1 MKIDRTKL
9 KKSSSEV
16 PPDCKALIEKLKS
29 CNHNELLE
37 ELSKIKTWNCGKCEL
52 YHWIDALDAFDH
64 ILEMACNKEKE
75 NQWCLPCDDPLNE
88 KQKQLL
94 LCVLQ
99 FTALLIEHSFSR
111 HFYNSMEHL
120 TTLLSSSDMNV
131 VLAVLNLLYVF
142 SKRSNFITRL
152 NPDKRQTLLLRL
164 LYLAES
170 WGGKENGF
178 GLAECCQNL
187 PVTAYPSSASTLHFE
202 YYAESSDEKPV
213 KKTTNTI
220 IAIHIDNV
228 DRIPNKNPSQIMEDL
243 IEKYTVPDDKQMQL
257 FTHIRLAHSFSDYPK
272 RMLCVQARLQALS
285 VLVYCNAVPDNVNS
299 LLYNGLIEELVDVLE
314 IQDQNLIEIK
324 AAALRTLTSIIHLD
338 RNPKKEDNTVR
349 HRNNRLNA
357 IIDTTGA
364 SSYHGFLPVLVR
376 NCIQSLTDPE
386 SEAFPLP
393 FATAL
398 FSFLYHLASYESGG
412 DALVSCGMMEA
423 LLKVINWQ
431 STETE
436 HITFVTR
443 AVRVIDLITNL
454 DMLAFQAHGG
464 LASFIQRLE
473 VEVNV
478 CRKDQ
483 PFVIDPKL
491 TDPSMD
497 FFSTLLMRAQYNS
510 AQLALELEEKIS
522 GGKKDT
528 NTNEEG
534 ILDRLPK
541 RFPIRKGVQ
550 CFPQRAALLKSM
562 LNFLKKSIQD
572 PALTDS
578 IRHLMDGSL
587 PNSLKHIISNAE
599 YYGPSLF
606 LLATDVVTVF
616 IFQEPSLLHSL
627 QNKGLTDV
635 ILHAL
640 LVKEVPATREVLAS
654 LPNVFGAL
662 CLNKRGLQSF
672 VAYKPFEKLFRV
684 LVSPEYLPAM
694 RRRRS
699 SDPIGDA
706 ASNLGNAVDELMRHQ
721 PSLRTDA
728 TAAIITL
735 LEELCLMGR
744 DPRFICTR
752 PAAKPEYG
760 ISALTRVLKD
770 AGSSDD
776 EEEDEE
782 DTGASPVQG
791 PLPKSQTER
800 GAGDSIFN
808 SGAKTAVP
816 LVDYILNVM
825 RFVDAVLSN
834 NSTDDHCRE
843 FVRQKGLVPLMAIL
857 GLPNLPID
865 FPITPTCQAVSSV
878 CKSILNLAHEPQ
890 VLKQGLLHLNEVLQ
904 SLEHLH
910 RPLEPPGGS
919 VLLQELINAPN
930 VNDATLSA
938 QSTPL
943 LHYMAAA
950 HAYIIMFIHVCR
962 TGQSDIR
969 TISISHWGSELGL
982 SVLKGLSS
990 LYTSLVWESTVL
1002 LALCSNDTALAED
1015 CQFGRQQLEKLV
1027 PKDSKSDK
1035 EDSPSSSE
1043 IIPSA
1048 VAETLNDS
1056 PEIPITMDLED
1067 ICFCEETGN
1076 ETTSSDKMKTKPYA
1090 SQIKQI
1096 KPLLSG
1102 ASRLGRA
1109 LAELFGLLVKLCVGS
1124 PMRQRRGQQI
1134 PPSPSVPSPA
1144 ARAVATAL
1152 TRLLAMG
1159 LSWEP
1164 PPASPVPKF
1173 RLTFYICSVG
1183 FTSPMLFDERKY
1195 PYHLMLQ
1202 KFLSCGGLDA
1212 FFATFRWALTC
1223 GNRVPIEEGL
1233 EHPELPDG
1241 TGEFLDAWLLL
1252 LEKMVNPKNVLE
1264 SPHTLPSKPNQQGNT
1279 VFNPLLYLI
1288 HVHKRAFESI
1298 MHLWDKKPL
1307 LVFGERIAESILTII
1322 CHILKGETI
1331 IKEKLAKG
1339 EDVKVPATPAATTTN
1354 PAPNGS
1360 ATRVITRSR
1369 HLLDSD
1375 ESTVNQDHLTQLVD
1389 MGFSRGLASEALM
1402 NTNSLEQATDYLL
1415 TYPAAMGRNT
1425 TSSNPSG
1432 LGMDW
1437 EMSEEDQM
1445 LRAIAMSLG
1454 ENVLVST
1461 NQVEG
1466 EQSKSDTQKEPDF
1479 VQQKEEPL
1487 SSQVIDT
1494 FAEKVV
1500 EGCLKLA
1507 DALPETVYRCCDLLI
1522 AVAQRNGEAWRNR
1535 VLIDRLINEIHIKV
1549 YYLTKRL
1556 NTEQIPTE
1564 RKGWGIGSKLPWI
1577 PLESKLAVRLH
1588 LLTLIFEESKL
1599 PVAAAIES
1607 KEVMGIFI
1615 QALELTASC
1624 MNSLQDE
1631 GTPKWLPFLVLL
1643 IDQYEK
1649 AAIMSK
1655 RKAPLLLAGKRQW
1668 KWFDERSG
1676 RWNIYTLSNNKL
1688 IDDAYR
1694 NGETHLRFTAGR
1706 RNYTVQLT
1714 TMVQINEETG
1724 NWRPIMLTTD
1734 FKEEQLKTDK
1744 PKADA
1749 KDKKD
1754 EAEEDSDLV
1763 SDSGSVQSLDMSYLH
1778 PVPVHMKVIKR
1789 LKSNQ
1794 CRNLV
1799 RFCVMLMK
1807 VPLEPD
1813 TLHAIMRLCLR
1824 LTRKHCNAIMFAT
1837 MDGPKT
1843 LLSLTQPY
1851 AFVGFTSITA
1861 LLFRHILED
1870 SHTLTYTM
1878 EKVIRSA
1885 TVSGPSSLL
1894 VSKEMHYVFRVL
1906 GPAACRDP
1914 DIFTSVA
1921 SSTLRLAT
1929 LPLSKRDDDDSRFG
1943 NSSVQMLKSCPAKS
1957 PSSQT
1962 EYMYDAEVANNLIY
1976 DLLNALIAKPVEVP
1990 EDDTSSSESAAETL
2004 TASTEQQSP
2013 ARENAANDL
2022 LPNDE
2027 DDGLVIPLTIPN
2039 VDGFSDSTDSLT
2051 TPRDNKSTKENSKD
2065 NKNES
2070 SSMKNVPIIRKS
2082 GICRLLAELVRSYVQ
2097 CARLITDYS
2106 FHANDSELITEDCS
2120 ALAFIL
2126 DNLLH
2131 SNQTA
2136 GDKETPALAR
2146 VLIAAIASCNHSVEA
2161 QTTLVNEVRL
2171 ALLRA
2176 LSLPESPE
2184 KHARV
2189 QALTAL
2195 ISTMIESCP
2204 AASSQSQLSGCAL
2217 RSQTPAMNNIVRILL
2232 RKGIVV
2238 DLARIPHYLDL
2249 SSPHMAATVNGA
2261 LKPLE
2266 TLSRIVNLPSSHST
2280 NKAKEKN
2287 LTSVV
2292 HVRGSVPETLEESAS
2307 ARCNAD
2313 VTLPYRRNEVPSQD
2327 LSIDPTLE
2335 GFMNEILERREHS
2348 TPSEQGP
2355 SSTEQDLNVTV
2366 EVDDHTRPSIGGRR
2380 SSSFGDQAQDDQQ
2393 ESSDSESNSESGHS
2407 HSEDEA
2413 ERDERVEDDE
2423 EEEEDV
2429 SRFEVGDDFAALD
2442 FFRVQDRDDSLFFQ
2456 LEEVFPSS
2464 GGSSVIFGGS
2474 DAVRTFQIPVVTDE
2488 STSGNETPAPAV
2500 PPAPRSVTTVHPL
2513 LVRHGDSQCSLQP
2526 RVHRRQRGY
2535 RTNIGGHTWH
2545 MYATPNGNTSR
2556 RHPNPPVIL
2565 QRHGQ
2570 VHRDTETQLGVPS
2583 LLLGPNTAQDLLQLT
2598 SNFNSQPSSNTQ
2610 SRVVFANSDFRIL
2623 ATEDEVFEIQDQ
2635 SSTVSGDHSGTL
2647 SAIPSTLNRWAEE
2660 SRVLDGDSIHDCI
2673 AGLKPTII
2681 KCLETYRD
2689 DEMVERKEKRRKL
2702 HNKNS
2707 DKSSDVIVLS
2717 DTETLDGMGSTD
2729 GRTSSMEVAEPA
2741 SQFESNISAARNIP
2755 PVNLSQDMPAQD
2767 LNSLSTERLAASIV
2781 EQVLGPA
2788 LAITSNAGSLLPSR
2802 RATTPSDTRPSSILN
2817 NFMSSHIPEGPP
2829 RLHHFDFESTSNDVP
2844 IPSEGWISS
2853 PSNAVDRTFGS
2864 ITTMAGSVNDGAT
2877 DVNSSVFGLRRSTF
2891 TVETN
2896 MFGESERSFSSSG
2909 VEDCDLINLEPNL
2922 EQTGADFRQTY
2933 PDTHRRQSIETID
2946 LVSSDQEPSF
2956 NASSNEGRPSLHAS
2970 SAEEPGIPLINLSD
2984 SSNPSSPLMNSSQD
2998 NSLNV
3003 QDFSTPSGINTDHY
3017 SNDIDSVAKSP
3028 EVLDSAEA
3036 ENLSISELDESN
3048 RSDTTAMPPTASELN
3063 AASTSGV
3070 EDCDLI
3076 NLEPNLG
3083 NLEQAR
3089 SNFRQTYPDAAR
3101 QLSRETRQPLSS
3113 DYHAETLRR
3122 ILNFMN
3128 SSDQEPNLNVSSN
3141 EDRSSLHT
3149 SSVEEPHIPLIN
3161 LADSSNPSSPLI
3173 NSTQDDPLNVQDFS
3187 SPSDIN
3193 TEHYSNDIHSVAKSP
3208 EVLDSA
3214 EAENLS
3220 ISELDDSNRSD
3231 TSAMPSTTSE
3241 SNAASSRSS
3250 LLESSTEES
3259 DIPFIDLGDSS
3270 EPSSPV
3276 MNSAQENSINEEAF
3290 SRPGM
3295 IEIHSNELDS
3305 DGLSYDVDSPTSERE
3320 GALSTDT
3327 PEASCLLGAGI
3338 EIPEGVDPSF
3348 LAALPDN
3355 IRQEVIAE
3363 QLRLQRLRQRSQ
3375 TVTNESNSDGSSFT
3389 EVNPEFLAALPPNI
3403 QEEVLAQQRAEQQRL
3418 AAQNSNPDAPVDP
3431 TSFIQTLPQ
3440 GLRQQVLA
3448 DMDDSLLAV
3457 LPPEL
3462 ASEAHALRRE
3472 LEARHRQIQE
3482 RFFSSH
3488 AGTALSRILRS
3499 AGRVGA
3505 RYTIHSL
3512 PQRGQWTWNAL
3523 SPRGT
3528 SSPSRNTAG
3537 LSGTSLTNSMR
3548 LRGRYLLDHE
3558 ALACL
3563 LVLLFV
3569 DEPQLNTGRLHRV
3582 FRNLC
3587 HHGPTRIWVVK
3598 SLLSILERTNDYQI
3612 TESPPDTH
3620 RHKKSKQNALESHLT
3635 KNKDSSNRNLQPSW
3649 LSISLDAALGCRTN
3663 VFQIR
3668 RFTTAHRRTS
3678 ERHKDTTQK
3687 ALPPNIP
3694 LVAIHPLASPVICRH
3709 VLDTLISLAK
3719 SFPIHFLP
3727 ETPKDIKTTTSS
3739 NPKADEKSSKTSL
3752 EKSDKASSAKSD
3764 SSNSR
3769 TECDFWD
3776 VLVKLDSVNT
3786 TCSRKGKTALRTQ
3799 SVISALSSSS
3809 TPSED
3814 NSKTGGFKSS
3824 PLAQLIGLLAHPVV
3838 KRSSI
3843 LTDRLLRLLALI
3855 SLALPEPKSSLK
3867 EKTSS
3872 EIRQQISE
3880 SQNDSSEPNSNVTTL
3895 GAENSQKKM
3904 KTGNKQD
3911 TTTNLEDNA
3920 EEANVMKHYLKLA
3933 VEVLT
3938 SKTCS
3943 EEGLED
3949 ATALL
3954 LRLSRGC
3961 MKTRHT
3967 VLYLLLDGAR
3977 ELGQSVC
3984 QNIRSLMYELKS
3996 LNAHLAAEKNSE
4008 NEEKDPEYDGKFQLK
4023 GTIQDRFTCRPV
4035 VVTAPGKIKG
4045 RSGRELQLPSM
4056 SSFTSKA
4063 SSQAFFLRIL
4073 KVIIQLTESTQ
4084 LLSKNKPLSDPD
4096 VSERREEGIT
4106 IHSSSSDLPS
4116 CLNPNLPIEIVH
4128 ESQDLNTS
4136 WDLNTKSDLA
4146 SSKSSSEKDLK
4157 CLHLSS
4163 ELLLDDLWVAL
4174 SDCLKELAETPDH
4187 HAVLVLQPAVEAFFL
4202 VHASSEK
4209 DNKKKDNKRDTQES
4223 EISHLQDIPPISPL
4237 SSMNFQGENNS
4248 ITSNV
4253 SDSASTANM
4262 SMDTV
4267 KFLKFAETHRTVL
4280 NQILRQSTTPL
4291 VDGPFSVL
4299 VDHTRVLDFDVKRRY
4314 FRQELERMDEGS
4326 RREDLAV
4333 HVRRE
4338 HVFEDSFRELH
4349 RRTPEEWKNRFY
4361 IVFEGEEGQDAGGL
4375 LREWYTIISR
4385 EIFNPMYALFTT
4397 SPGDRVTYMIN
4408 SSSHCNSNHLSY
4420 FKFVGRVIAKA
4431 VYDNK
4436 LLESYFTRSFYKHIL
4451 GKNVKYT
4458 DMESEDY
4465 SFYQGLV
4472 FLLEHGVNELGYELT
4487 FSVEVQEFG
4496 VTEIRD
4502 LKPNGRNLPVTEES
4516 KNEYVKLVCQE
4527 KMTGAIRKQL
4537 KAFLEGFYE
4546 IIPKRLISIFNE
4558 QELELLISGLPN
4570 IDIDDLKANSEYH
4583 KYQTTSLQIQWFWRA
4598 LRSFDQADRA
4608 NFLQFVT
4615 GTSKVPLQ
4623 GFAALEGMNGTQK
4636 FQIHRDDRSTDRLP
4650 SAHTCF
4656 NQLDLPAYETY
4667 DKLRS
4672 MLLKAI
4678 HECSEG
4684 FGFA

>member
-29 CNHNELLE
+29 CNHDELLE

-52 YHWIDALDAFDH
+52 YHWIDALDAFDY
-64 ILEMACNKEKE
+64 ILEISCEKTRE
-75 NQWCLPCDDPLNE
+75 NQWRLPCDEPRRE

-120 TTLLSSSDMNV
+120 TILLSSSDMNV

-152 NPDKRQTLLLRL
+152 NADKRQTLLMRL

-187 PVTAYPSSASTLHFE
+187 PINLYPASASTLHFE
-202 YYAESSDEKPV
+202 YYAENGDEKTF
-213 KKTTNTI
+213 KKSSNAI

-228 DRIPNKNPSQIMEDL
+228 DKIPGKTPSQIMEEL
-243 IEKYTVPDDKQMQL
+243 VEKFTVPEDKQMQL
-257 FTHIRLAHSFSDYPK
+257 FTHIRLAHSFSCYSK
-272 RMLCVQARLQALS
+272 RILCVQARLQALS

-314 IQDQNLIEIK
+314 LQDPNLIEIK

-338 RNPKKEDNTVR
+338 RNPK
-349 HRNNRLNA
+349 LNA
-357 IIDTTGA
+357 IIDATGA
-364 SSYHGFLPVLVR
+364 ASYHGFLPVLVR

-423 LLKVINWQ
+423 LLKVINWH

-454 DMLAFQAHGG
+454 DMQAFQTHGG

-478 CRKDQ
+478 CREDQ
-483 PFVIDPKL
+483 PFVINPKL
-491 TDPSMD
+491 NEGVAIDTKSLISVSDSQADMEVDSHSPRNRTIDNENVPIGMCEVSVVE
-497 FFSTLLMRAQYNS
+497 TIEPVKPP
-510 AQLALELEEKIS
+510 EL
-522 GGKKDT
+522 KK
-528 NTNEEG
+528 G
-534 ILDRLPK
+534 A
-541 RFPIRKGVQ
+541 Q

-572 PALTDS
+572 PAFSDN

-606 LLATDVVTVF
+606 LLGTDVVTVYV
-616 IFQEPSLLHSL
+616 FQEPTLLPPL
-627 QNKGLTDV
+627 QDNGLTDV
-635 ILHAL
+635 VLHAL
-640 LVKEVPATREVLAS
+640 LIKEVPATREVLAS
-654 LPNVFGAL
+654 LPNVFSAL
-662 CLNKRGLQSF
+662 CLNVRGLQSF
-672 VAYKPFEKLFRV
+672 VACKPFEKLFRV

-706 ASNLGNAVDELMRHQ
+706 ASNLGNAMDELMRHQ

-728 TAAIITL
+728 TAAIIKL
-735 LEELCLMGR
+735 LEELCAMGR
-744 DPRFICTR
+744 DPKFVCSR
-752 PAAKPEYG
+752 PATKPD
-760 ISALTRVLKD
+760 IVTAAVTRIANVSND
-770 AGSSDD
+770 AGSSDEEE
-776 EEEDEE
+776 EEED
-782 DTGASPVQG
+782 DTGSTAVQG
-791 PLPKSQTER
+791 PLSKSQNDR
-800 GAGDSIFN
+800 GGGLESNGLN
-808 SGAKTAVP
+808 SSKTAVP

-825 RFVDAVLSN
+825 RFVDAILSN

-865 FPITPTCQAVSSV
+865 FPVTPTCQAISSV

-904 SLEHLH
+904 SLEYLH
-910 RPLEPPGGS
+910 RPVDPPGGS
-919 VLLQELINAPN
+919 VLLEELISAPN
-930 VNDATLSA
+930 VSDATLSA

-943 LHYMAAA
+943 LHYMSAA

-1002 LALCSNDTALAED
+1002 LALCSSDSALAED
-1015 CQFGRQQLEKLV
+1015 IQFGRQQLEKLL
-1027 PKDSKSDK
+1027 PKESKVEK
-1035 EDSPSSSE
+1035 EEGGVGSSAELGSSNVTSAMEALSTNSSSAMDIDDGCHCISTDE
-1043 IIPSA
+1043 SA
-1048 VAETLNDS
+1048 N
-1056 PEIPITMDLED
+1056 
-1067 ICFCEETGN
+1067 GN
-1076 ETTSSDKMKTKPYA
+1076 SGEKFKPKSF

-1134 PPSPSVPSPA
+1134 PPSPSMPSPA

-1183 FTSPMLFDERKY
+1183 FTSPMLFDERKF

-1202 KFLSCGGLDA
+1202 RFVCCGGLDA
-1212 FFATFRWALTC
+1212 FFSTFRWALTC
-1223 GNRVPIEEGL
+1223 GKKVPIEEGL

-1241 TGEFLDAWLLL
+1241 TGEFLDAWLML
-1252 LEKMVNPKNVLE
+1252 LEKMVNPKTVLE
-1264 SPHTLPSKPNQQGNT
+1264 SPHTLPFKPNQPGNAG
-1279 VFNPLLYLI
+1279 FNPLLFLI
-1288 HVHKRAFESI
+1288 HIHKRAFECI
-1298 MHLWDKKPL
+1298 MYLWDRRPL
-1307 LVFGERIAESILTII
+1307 LVYGERIAESMLTII

-1331 IKEKLAKG
+1331 IKEKLTKG
-1339 EDVKVPATPAATTTN
+1339 DDIKTPTVPVSGSTTVTAAPASSSSRIVN
-1354 PAPNGS
+1354 
-1360 ATRVITRSR
+1360 RSR
-1369 HLLDSD
+1369 HLLDGDDS
-1375 ESTVNQDHLTQLVD
+1375 SVNQDHLTQLVD
-1389 MGFSRGLASEALM
+1389 MGFSRSLATEALL
-1402 NTNSLEQATDYLL
+1402 NTLSLEQATDYLL
-1415 TYPAAMGRNT
+1415 SYPSSLGRNASTPDT
-1425 TSSNPSG
+1425 TPA

-1461 NQVEG
+1461 NQVET
-1466 EQSKSDTQKEPDF
+1466 EPNKTDEQKEQEF

-1487 SSQVIDT
+1487 SSQVLDRFT
-1494 FAEKVV
+1494 EKIV

-1522 AVAQRNGEAWRNR
+1522 AVSARNGEGWR
-1535 VLIDRLINEIHIKV
+1535 DRFLINRLLNEIYVKLHF
-1549 YYLTKRL
+1549 LSRRL
-1556 NTEQIPTE
+1556 KPENIPVE

-1577 PLESKLAVRLH
+1577 PVESILAVRLH
-1588 LLTLIFEESKL
+1588 LITLIFEEMKL
-1599 PVAAAIES
+1599 PVATAVEGQEIIGS
-1607 KEVMGIFI
+1607 FI
-1615 QALELTASC
+1615 NVLELTASC
-1624 MNSLQDE
+1624 LNLLQDE
-1631 GTPKWLPFLVLL
+1631 GTPKWLPFLVLI

-1655 RKAPLLLAGKRQW
+1655 RKAPLLMAPKRQW
-1668 KWFDERSG
+1668 KWFDDRSG
-1676 RWNIYTLSNNKL
+1676 KWNNYTLTNNKL
-1688 IDDAYR
+1688 IDDAYKA
-1694 NGETHLRFTAGR
+1694 GETSLRFSAGR

-1724 NWRPIMLTTD
+1724 NWRPIMLTT
-1734 FKEEQLKTDK
+1734 EN
-1744 PKADA
+1744 
-1749 KDKKD
+1749 KD
-1754 EAEEDSDLV
+1754 EKEKAKPEFKTKEDVVNLDES
-1763 SDSGSVQSLDMSYLH
+1763 SDSVSSSDSTAQSIDMTYLCTQPVQ
-1778 PVPVHMKVIKR
+1778 MKVIKR
-1789 LKSNQ
+1789 LKANQ
-1794 CRNLV
+1794 CRSLV

-1807 VPLEPD
+1807 VPLDPD
-1813 TLHAIMRLCLR
+1813 TLHAVMRLCLR
-1824 LTRKHCNAIMFAT
+1824 LTRKHCNAVMFAI
-1837 MDGPKT
+1837 MEGPKT

-1851 AFVGFTSITA
+1851 AFIGFTSLTA

-1870 SHTLTYTM
+1870 PNTLAHTM

-1885 TVSGPSSLL
+1885 TAGGSSSLM
-1894 VSKEMHYVFRVL
+1894 VSKEMHYIFRVL

-1914 DIFTSVA
+1914 DIFSTVA
-1921 SSTLRLAT
+1921 SNTLRLT
-1929 LPLSKRDDDDSRFG
+1929 ILPITKRDEEDGRYNS
-1943 NSSVQMLKSCPAKS
+1943 NSSVQMLKSVPNKC
-1957 PSSQT
+1957 SSSHSD
-1962 EYMYDAEVANNLIY
+1962 YAYDVEVASNLIY
-1976 DLLNALIAKPVEVP
+1976 DLLNALIVKPVELP
-1990 EDDTSSSESAAETL
+1990 EEATSSPESNPDTLISTTDQTSPLRETS
-2004 TASTEQQSP
+2004 AS
-2013 ARENAANDL
+2013 DL
-2022 LPNDE
+2022 LPNDD
-2027 DDGLVIPLTIPN
+2027 DDGLIIPLTIPN
-2039 VDGFSDSTDSLT
+2039 VDGFSDSNESITS
-2051 TPRDNKSTKENSKD
+2051 PRESRLNKDTSKD
-2065 NKNES
+2065 GKS
-2070 SSMKNVPIIRKS
+2070 DTSSMKNVPIIRKS
-2082 GICRLLAELVRSYVQ
+2082 GICRLLAELVRSYAQ
-2097 CARLITDYS
+2097 CARLIADYS
-2106 FHANDSELITEDCS
+2106 FYADESELLTEDCT

-2131 SNQTA
+2131 NNQTA

-2161 QTTLVNEVRL
+2161 QTALVNEVRL

-2176 LSLPESPE
+2176 LSLPESSE
-2184 KHARV
+2184 KHARI
-2189 QALTAL
+2189 QALTGL

-2204 AASSQSQLSGCAL
+2204 TTSSQNQLGGCAL
-2217 RSQTPAMNNIVRILL
+2217 RSQASMNNIVRILL

-2249 SSPHMAATVNGA
+2249 SSPHMAATVNSA

-2266 TLSRIVNLPSSHST
+2266 TLSRIVNLPSGHVT
-2280 NKAKEKN
+2280 GKAKGK
-2287 LTSVV
+2287 
-2292 HVRGSVPETLEESAS
+2292 GSGATVEIRDAVPEAMEEDAS
-2307 ARCNAD
+2307 ARCSAD
-2313 VTLPYRRNEVPSQD
+2313 VSMPFRGNETQAQD
-2327 LSIDPTLE
+2327 MTMDSTLE
-2335 GFMNEILERREHS
+2335 GLMNEILDRHER
-2348 TPSEQGP
+2348 
-2355 SSTEQDLNVTV
+2355 SSNSDHQASHDAGNNEQDINIS
-2366 EVDDHTRPSIGGRR
+2366 VDMDAHSNTQIGTRR
-2380 SSSFGDQAQDDQQ
+2380 SASFGEHGQDDQQ
-2393 ESSDSESNSESGHS
+2393 DSSDSESNSESGHS
-2407 HSEDEA
+2407 HSEDDA
-2413 ERDERVEDDE
+2413 ERDERADDAEDEEDD
-2423 EEEEDV
+2423 DDDS
-2429 SRFEVGDDFAALD
+2429 SRFDVGDDYPGLD

-2456 LEEVFPSS
+2456 LEEVFPASS
-2464 GGSSVIFGGS
+2464 GSSVIFGGT
-2474 DAVRTFQIPVVTDE
+2474 DAVRTFQIPVVTDD
-2488 STSGNETPAPAV
+2488 SNSGNETPAPTV

-2513 LVRHGDSQCSLQP
+2513 LVRHDDSQCSLQP

-2545 MYATPNGNTSR
+2545 MYATSNGNNSG
-2556 RHPNPPVIL
+2556 RHTNPPVIL
-2565 QRHGQ
+2565 Q
-2570 VHRDTETQLGVPS
+2570 S
-2583 LLLGPNTAQDLLQLT
+2583 
-2598 SNFNSQPSSNTQ
+2598 SQPSSSVQ

-2623 ATEDEVFEIQDQ
+2623 ATEDDVFEIQDQ
-2635 SSTVSGDHSGTL
+2635 SSNLTGDHSGTL
-2647 SAIPSTLNRWAEE
+2647 SAIPTTLNRWAEE
-2660 SRVLDGDSIHDCI
+2660 SRVLDGDSIHDCVT
-2673 AGLKPTII
+2673 GLKPSII
-2681 KCLETYRD
+2681 KCLEAHRD
-2689 DEMVERKEKRRKL
+2689 DELIERREKRRKL
-2702 HNKNS
+2702 HDKNAE
-2707 DKSSDVIVLS
+2707 KSNDTIILS
-2717 DTETLDGMGSTD
+2717 DTETLDGMSNATEQAD
-2729 GRTSSMEVAEPA
+2729 HRTTTMEVAEPA
-2741 SQFESNISAARNIP
+2741 SQFESDISAARNIP
-2755 PVNLSQDMPAQD
+2755 AVSMPDDMPARVTVPD
-2767 LNSLSTERLAASIV
+2767 DEL
-2781 EQVLGPA
+2781 
-2788 LAITSNAGSLLPSR
+2788 
-2802 RATTPSDTRPSSILN
+2802 
-2817 NFMSSHIPEGPP
+2817 H
-2829 RLHHFDFESTSNDVP
+2829 RLHHLDVDTSNTTASSNWLQ
-2844 IPSEGWISS
+2844 PSLSSEQQSPDLSSFCNMTPMDTGDMDGREVSSALLEPPSAFHLISPGFDSES
-2853 PSNAVDRTFGS
+2853 PLT
-2864 ITTMAGSVNDGAT
+2864 
-2877 DVNSSVFGLRRSTF
+2877 
-2891 TVETN
+2891 
-2896 MFGESERSFSSSG
+2896 SFSA
-2909 VEDCDLINLEPNL
+2909 
-2922 EQTGADFRQTY
+2922 AD
-2933 PDTHRRQSIETID
+2933 IETID
-2946 LVSSDQEPSF
+2946 LIDTDTSNEARDIDMFDSSERMGPSSTSDGVLRTALQHTIDLLDSSDEPRSESSF
-2956 NASSNEGRPSLHAS
+2956 IEATFTDRGLGEVPLRERTLINSSEPDDRLAASSESNSIS
-2970 SAEEPGIPLINLSD
+2970 IINLSD
-2984 SSNPSSPLMNSSQD
+2984 SSDRSVELSDKSS
-2998 NSLNV
+2998 
-3003 QDFSTPSGINTDHY
+3003 TTIGTCTD
-3017 SNDIDSVAKSP
+3017 DRTSVS
-3028 EVLDSAEA
+3028 
-3036 ENLSISELDESN
+3036 
-3048 RSDTTAMPPTASELN
+3048 
-3063 AASTSGV
+3063 AASS
-3070 EDCDLI
+3070 CDKTVT
-3076 NLEPNLG
+3076 E
-3083 NLEQAR
+3083 
-3089 SNFRQTYPDAAR
+3089 
-3101 QLSRETRQPLSS
+3101 PLSS
-3113 DYHAETLRR
+3113 EITSHLSEEHVITEPDESASQSNSHDTVSHQPRISTPTL
-3122 ILNFMN
+3122 I
-3128 SSDQEPNLNVSSN
+3128 SDDAVPCERPTVSES
-3141 EDRSSLHT
+3141 DT
-3149 SSVEEPHIPLIN
+3149 
-3161 LADSSNPSSPLI
+3161 PS
-3173 NSTQDDPLNVQDFS
+3173 DFS
-3187 SPSDIN
+3187 N
-3193 TEHYSNDIHSVAKSP
+3193 V
-3208 EVLDSA
+3208 
-3214 EAENLS
+3214 
-3220 ISELDDSNRSD
+3220 
-3231 TSAMPSTTSE
+3231 
-3241 SNAASSRSS
+3241 
-3250 LLESSTEES
+3250 
-3259 DIPFIDLGDSS
+3259 
-3270 EPSSPV
+3270 
-3276 MNSAQENSINEEAF
+3276 
-3290 SRPGM
+3290 
-3295 IEIHSNELDS
+3295 
-3305 DGLSYDVDSPTSERE
+3305 
-3320 GALSTDT
+3320 
-3327 PEASCLLGAGI
+3327 LGAGI

-3363 QLRLQRLRQRSQ
+3363 QLRLQRLRSRTY
-3375 TVTNESNSDGSSFT
+3375 TVSNDGNSDGTAFT

-3418 AAQNSNPDAPVDP
+3418 AAQNSNPDVPVDP

-3448 DMDDSLLAV
+3448 DMDDSLLAL

-3462 ASEAHALRRE
+3462 ATEAHSLRRE

-3488 AGTALSRILRS
+3488 AGTTLSRILRS

-3512 PQRGQWTWNAL
+3512 PHRGQWTWNSL
-3523 SPRGT
+3523 SPRGA
-3528 SSPSRNTAG
+3528 SSPSGNNTG
-3537 LSGTSLTNSMR
+3537 LGSSTMSNSVK

-3582 FRNLC
+3582 LRNLC
-3587 HHGPTRIWVVK
+3587 HHGPTRTWVVK
-3598 SLLSILERTNDYQI
+3598 SLLSILERTKDYQASENS
-3612 TESPPDTH
+3612 TDSH
-3620 RHKKSKQNALESHLT
+3620 RHK
-3635 KNKDSSNRNLQPSW
+3635 RNLKFDPCFPSTSKVSEPASRTPQPSW

-3668 RFTTAHRRTS
+3668 RLTTAHRRAND
-3678 ERHKDTTQK
+3678 RHTLGIQSV
-3687 ALPPNIP
+3687 LQPNVP
-3694 LVAIHPLASPVICRH
+3694 LVTIHPLASPVICRH

-3719 SFPIHFLP
+3719 SFPVHFLP
-3727 ETPKDIKTTTSS
+3727 VTGKDDKAKEGISKPDHKQGKGQSDKTDS
-3739 NPKADEKSSKTSL
+3739 KSSGV
-3752 EKSDKASSAKSD
+3752 KSD
-3764 SSNSR
+3764 SSRS
-3769 TECDFWD
+3769 ESDFWD
-3776 VLVKLDSVNT
+3776 VLVKLDSLST
-3786 TCSRKGKTALRTQ
+3786 TSRKGKSALKTQ
-3799 SVISALSSSS
+3799 SVITYGSTANVSSD
-3809 TPSED
+3809 PD
-3814 NSKTGGFKSS
+3814 LKLGGFQASA
-3824 PLAQLIGLLAHPVV
+3824 LAQLIGLLAHPVV
-3838 KRSSI
+3838 RRSSV

-3855 SLALPEPKSSLK
+3855 SLALPEPKGKGKSNSDF
-3867 EKTSS
+3867 
-3872 EIRQQISE
+3872 RHQISE
-3880 SQNDSSEPNSNVTTL
+3880 AQLDATDLAASLHSEN
-3895 GAENSQKKM
+3895 GQKKITPET
-3904 KTGNKQD
+3904 KIQTSNLL
-3911 TTTNLEDNA
+3911 LEDN
-3920 EEANVMKHYLKLA
+3920 EDEKKIMKHYLKLA

-3961 MKTRHT
+3961 IKTRRT
-3967 VLYLLLDGAR
+3967 VLFLLLDGAR
-3977 ELGQSVC
+3977 QLGQAVC
-3984 QNIRSLMYELKS
+3984 NNIRALIYELKH
-3996 LNAHLAAEKNSE
+3996 LNVQLATEKFSE
-4008 NEEKDPEYDGKFQLK
+4008 TEDRDSEYDGKFQPK
-4023 GTIQDRFTCRPV
+4023 GTIQDRFTNRAV
-4035 VVTAPGKIKG
+4035 VITAPSKIKS
-4045 RSGRELQLPSM
+4045 RTGRELQLPSM
-4056 SSFTSKA
+4056 SSLTSKA

-4073 KVIIQLTESTQ
+4073 KVIIQLTESTPLLPKSKITSESDARERSSDANISSTPQ
-4084 LLSKNKPLSDPD
+4084 PDLSTSNPRSTETTQGLQTFSSLWDLELLSPTSKPKASDVQKD
-4096 VSERREEGIT
+4096 S
-4106 IHSSSSDLPS
+4106 
-4116 CLNPNLPIEIVH
+4116 
-4128 ESQDLNTS
+4128 TS
-4136 WDLNTKSDLA
+4136 
-4146 SSKSSSEKDLK
+4146 
-4157 CLHLSS
+4157 LHLSS
-4163 ELLLDDLWVAL
+4163 QLMLDELWSTL

-4209 DNKKKDNKRDTQES
+4209 ESKKKDRRRDAQES
-4223 EISHLQDIPPISPL
+4223 EISHLQDLPPVSPL
-4237 SSMNFQGENNS
+4237 SSLNS
-4248 ITSNV
+4248 YAEQTVVNPV
-4253 SDSASTANM
+4253 SDFGASSVM
-4262 SMDTV
+4262 STDTI

-4291 VDGPFSVL
+4291 ADGPFSVL

-4502 LKPNGRNLPVTEES
+4502 LKPNGRNLPVTEEN

-4570 IDIDDLKANSEYH
+4570 IDIDDLKANTEYH
-4583 KYQTTSLQIQWFWRA
+4583 KYQPTSLQIQWFWRA

>member
-9 KKSSSEV
+9 KKSASEV

-29 CNHNELLE
+29 CNHDELLE
-37 ELSKIKTWNCGKCEL
+37 ELNKIKTWNCGKCEL
-52 YHWIDALDAFDH
+52 YHWIDALDAFDY
-64 ILEMACNKEKE
+64 ILEISCEKTKE
-75 NQWCLPCDDPLNE
+75 NQWCLPCDEPGRE
-88 KQKQLL
+88 K
-94 LCVLQ
+94 
-99 FTALLIEHSFSR
+99 
-111 HFYNSMEHL
+111 HL
-120 TTLLSSSDMNV
+120 TVLLSSSDMNV

-152 NPDKRQTLLLRL
+152 NADKRQTLLLRL

-187 PVTAYPSSASTLHFE
+187 PASAYPSSASTLHFE
-202 YYAESSDEKPV
+202 YYAESGDEKV
-213 KKTTNTI
+213 LKKATNTI

-228 DRIPNKNPSQIMEDL
+228 DQIPNKTPSQIMEEL
-243 IEKYTVPDDKQMQL
+243 VEKYSVPEDKQMQL
-257 FTHIRLAHSFSDYPK
+257 FTHIRLAHSFPDYDK
-272 RMLCVQARLQALS
+272 RLLCVQARLQALS
-285 VLVYCNAVPDNVNS
+285 VLVYCNAVPENVNS

-314 IQDQNLIEIK
+314 LQNENLIEIK

-338 RNPKKEDNTVR
+338 RNPK
-349 HRNNRLNA
+349 LNA
-357 IIDTTGA
+357 IIDATGA
-364 SSYHGFLPVLVR
+364 ASYHGFLPVLVR
-376 NCIQSLTDPE
+376 SCIQSLTEPE

-393 FATAL
+393 LATAL

-423 LLKVINWQ
+423 LLKVINWH

-454 DMLAFQAHGG
+454 DMQAFQTHGG

-478 CRKDQ
+478 CRQEQ
-483 PFVIDPKL
+483 PFVINPKL
-491 TDPSMD
+491 NEISTGDTQHLKTSTSLPESQSDMEVD
-497 FFSTLLMRAQYNS
+497 FLSSNRTKEHDNVIASS
-510 AQLALELEEKIS
+510 ACEIVESENLNKPLDA
-522 GGKKDT
+522 KK
-528 NTNEEG
+528 G
-534 ILDRLPK
+534 I
-541 RFPIRKGVQ
+541 Q

-572 PALTDS
+572 PAFSDN

-606 LLATDVVTVF
+606 LLATDVVTVYV
-616 IFQEPSLLHSL
+616 FQEPTLLPPL
-627 QNKGLTDV
+627 QDSGLTDV
-635 ILHAL
+635 VLHAL
-640 LVKEVPATREVLAS
+640 LIKEVPATREVLAS
-654 LPNVFGAL
+654 LPNVFSAL
-662 CLNKRGLQSF
+662 CLNARGLQSF
-672 VAYKPFEKLFRV
+672 VACKPFEKLFRV

-706 ASNLGNAVDELMRHQ
+706 ASNLGNAMDELMRHQ

-728 TAAIITL
+728 TAAIIKL
-735 LEELCLMGR
+735 LEELCAMGR
-744 DPRFICTR
+744 DPRVICSRPTTKPDIVTTTVITR
-752 PAAKPEYG
+752 
-760 ISALTRVLKD
+760 ISNVSND

-776 EEEDEE
+776 EEEDDD
-782 DTGASPVQG
+782 DTGSTPVQG
-791 PLPKSQTER
+791 PIPKSQIDRSNGTELN
-800 GAGDSIFN
+800 GSN
-808 SGAKTAVP
+808 SSKTAVP

-825 RFVDAVLSN
+825 RFVDAILSN

-865 FPITPTCQAVSSV
+865 FPVTPTCQAISSV

-904 SLEHLH
+904 CLEHLH
-910 RPLEPPGGS
+910 RPVDPPGGS
-919 VLLQELINAPN
+919 VLLEELVSAPN
-930 VNDATLSA
+930 MNEATLSA

-943 LHYMAAA
+943 LHYMSAA
-950 HAYIIMFIHVCR
+950 HAYIVMFIHVCR

-1002 LALCSNDTALAED
+1002 LALCSTDSALAED
-1015 CQFGRQQLEKLV
+1015 IQFGRQQLEKLI
-1027 PKDSKSDK
+1027 PKDSKAEK
-1035 EDSPSSSE
+1035 EDEPACSAIEFSSSSVTSVTE
-1043 IIPSA
+1043 SSSTCMPSA
-1048 VAETLNDS
+1048 MDTEDS
-1056 PEIPITMDLED
+1056 CHCIMMED
-1067 ICFCEETGN
+1067 NSNGN
-1076 ETTSSDKMKTKPYA
+1076 QSNGDKSKSKPF

-1134 PPSPSVPSPA
+1134 PPSPSMPSPA

-1164 PPASPVPKF
+1164 PPSSPVPKF

-1202 KFLSCGGLDA
+1202 KFLSCRGLDA
-1212 FFATFRWALTC
+1212 FFNTFRWALTC
-1223 GNRVPIEEGL
+1223 GHKVPIEEGL

-1241 TGEFLDAWLLL
+1241 TGEFLDAWLML

-1264 SPHTLPSKPNQQGNT
+1264 SPHTLPFKINQENAT
-1279 VFNPLLYLI
+1279 FNPLLFLI
-1288 HVHKRAFESI
+1288 HIHKRAFESI
-1298 MHLWDKKPL
+1298 MYLWDRKPL
-1307 LVFGERIAESILTII
+1307 LVYGERIAESMLAVI

-1331 IKEKLAKG
+1331 IRERLAKG
-1339 EDVKVPATPAATTTN
+1339 EEIKVSAPATATTTS
-1354 PAPNGS
+1354 PAQAS
-1360 ATRVITRSR
+1360 SSSR
-1369 HLLDSD
+1369 IVNRGRQVLEGDDS
-1375 ESTVNQDHLTQLVD
+1375 SVNQDHLTQLVD
-1389 MGFSRGLASEALM
+1389 MGFSRSLATEALL
-1402 NTNSLEQATDYLL
+1402 NTLSVEQATEYLL
-1415 TYPAAMGRNT
+1415 NYPSPLGLNSAAT
-1425 TSSNPSG
+1425 ESAPA

-1454 ENVLVST
+1454 ENVLVSS

-1466 EQSKSDTQKEPDF
+1466 EPNKTDEQKEQEF

-1487 SSQVIDT
+1487 SSQVIKKFT
-1494 FAEKVV
+1494 EKVID
-1500 EGCLKLA
+1500 GCLKLA

-1522 AVAQRNGEAWRNR
+1522 AVSSRNGENWRNR
-1535 VLIDRLINEIHIKV
+1535 FLIQRLINEVHAKTANLV
-1549 YYLTKRL
+1549 KRL
-1556 NTEQIPTE
+1556 NPEQIPVE
-1564 RKGWGIGSKLPWI
+1564 RKGFGLGSKLPWM
-1577 PLESKLAVRLH
+1577 PVESKFSVRLH
-1588 LLTLIFEESKL
+1588 LLTLIFEEMKL
-1599 PVAAAIES
+1599 PCAAAIEN
-1607 KEVMGIFI
+1607 KEIISTFI
-1615 QALELTASC
+1615 SILELTASC
-1624 MNSLQDE
+1624 LNLLQDE
-1631 GTPKWLPFLVLL
+1631 PTPKWLPYLVLI

-1649 AAIMSK
+1649 AAVMSK
-1655 RKAPLLLAGKRQW
+1655 RKAPLLLASKRQW
-1668 KWFDERSG
+1668 KWFDDRSG
-1676 RWNIYTLSNNKL
+1676 KWNNYTLSNNKL
-1688 IDDAYR
+1688 IDDAYKA
-1694 NGETHLRFTAGR
+1694 GEASLRFSAGR

-1724 NWRPIMLTTD
+1724 NWRPIMLTTEG
-1734 FKEEQLKTDK
+1734 KEEKE
-1744 PKADA
+1744 KAKNEQKA
-1749 KDKKD
+1749 K
-1754 EAEEDSDLV
+1754 EDTITLDDS
-1763 SDSGSVQSLDMSYLH
+1763 SDSSSTDSSVQSVDVSYLYTR
-1778 PVPVHMKVIKR
+1778 PYQIKVIKR
-1789 LKSNQ
+1789 LKANQ

-1807 VPLEPD
+1807 VPLDPD
-1813 TLHAIMRLCLR
+1813 TLHAVMRLCLR
-1824 LTRKHCNAIMFAT
+1824 LTRKHCNAVMFAI
-1837 MDGPKT
+1837 MEGPKT

-1851 AFVGFTSITA
+1851 SFIGYTSLTT

-1870 SHTLTYTM
+1870 QNTLSHTM

-1885 TVSGPSSLL
+1885 TAGGSSSML
-1894 VSKEMHYVFRVL
+1894 VSKEMHYIFRVL
-1906 GPAACRDP
+1906 GPAACRDSE
-1914 DIFTSVA
+1914 IFTTVA
-1921 SSTLRLAT
+1921 SNTLRMT
-1929 LPLSKRDDDDSRFG
+1929 ILPVSKRDDDDSRYNANG
-1943 NSSVQMLKSCPAKS
+1943 SVQMLKSLPTKS
-1957 PSSQT
+1957 NPSQID
-1962 EYMYDAEVANNLIY
+1962 YAYDVEVASNLIY
-1976 DLLNALIAKPVEVP
+1976 DLLNALIAKPVELP
-1990 EDDTSSSESAAETL
+1990 EDALETNPEALSANDQPSPLRE
-2004 TASTEQQSP
+2004 ASTS
-2013 ARENAANDL
+2013 DL
-2022 LPNDE
+2022 LTNDDE
-2027 DDGLVIPLTIPN
+2027 DSLVIPLTIPN
-2039 VDGFSDSTDSLT
+2039 VDGFSDSNESINS
-2051 TPRDNKSTKENSKD
+2051 PRENRMNKDASKD
-2065 NKNES
+2065 NKSDNS
-2070 SSMKNVPIIRKS
+2070 FMKNVPIIRKS
-2082 GICRLLAELVRSYVQ
+2082 GICRILAELVRSYVQ
-2097 CARLITDYS
+2097 CARLIADYS
-2106 FHANDSELITEDCS
+2106 FYADDSELITEDCT

-2131 SNQTA
+2131 NSQTA

-2146 VLIAAIASCNHSVEA
+2146 VLIAALASCNHSVEA

-2176 LSLPESPE
+2176 LSLPESNE
-2184 KHARV
+2184 KHARI
-2189 QALTAL
+2189 QALTGL

-2204 AASSQSQLSGCAL
+2204 STSSQNQLGGCAL
-2217 RSQTPAMNNIVRILL
+2217 RSQTPMNNIVKILL

-2249 SSPHMAATVNGA
+2249 SSPLMAATVNSA

-2266 TLSRIVNLPSSHST
+2266 TLSRIVNMPSG
-2280 NKAKEKN
+2280 
-2287 LTSVV
+2287 
-2292 HVRGSVPETLEESAS
+2292 HVGSKTKGKSSAPAVEIRDVVPEAMEEDAN
-2307 ARCNAD
+2307 ARSSVAD
-2313 VTLPYRRNEVPSQD
+2313 VTMSYPRNETQAQD
-2327 LSIDPTLE
+2327 MTMDSALAGLMSDIIVHPPRPLRQTSR
-2335 GFMNEILERREHS
+2335 GTQEI
-2348 TPSEQGP
+2348 
-2355 SSTEQDLNVTV
+2355 NVTV
-2366 EVDDHTRPSIGGRR
+2366 ELDTHSNTQTRTRR
-2380 SSSFGDQAQDDQQ
+2380 SASFADHVPDDQH

-2407 HSEDEA
+2407 HSEDDA
-2413 ERDERVEDDE
+2413 ERDDRADEAEDEDDDDDDSARF
-2423 EEEEDV
+2423 DV
-2429 SRFEVGDDFAALD
+2429 RDDYPGVD

-2456 LEEVFPSS
+2456 LEEVFPASS
-2464 GGSSVIFGGS
+2464 GSSVIFGGT
-2474 DAVRTFQIPVVTDE
+2474 DAVRTFQIPVVTED
-2488 STSGNETPAPAV
+2488 SNSGNDTPAPTV

-2513 LVRHGDSQCSLQP
+2513 LVRHEDSQCNLQP

-2545 MYATPNGNTSR
+2545 MYATPNGNSSGR
-2556 RHPNPPVIL
+2556 QANPPVIL
-2565 QRHGQ
+2565 Q
-2570 VHRDTETQLGVPS
+2570 S
-2583 LLLGPNTAQDLLQLT
+2583 
-2598 SNFNSQPSSNTQ
+2598 SQPSSSMQ

-2635 SSTVSGDHSGTL
+2635 TSGLTGDQSGTL
-2647 SAIPSTLNRWAEE
+2647 SAIPTTLNRWAEE
-2660 SRVLDGDSIHDCI
+2660 SRVLDGDSIHDCVT
-2673 AGLKPTII
+2673 GLKPSVI
-2681 KCLETYRD
+2681 KALEAHRD
-2689 DEMVERKEKRRKL
+2689 DELVERREKRRKL
-2702 HNKNS
+2702 HDKNS
-2707 DKSSDVIVLS
+2707 DKNAETIVLS
-2717 DTETLDGMGSTD
+2717 DTETLDGMTNPPEATD
-2729 GRTSSMEVAEPA
+2729 HRVTMEVAEPA
-2741 SQFESNISAARNIP
+2741 TQFDICQAQQTIRLPDGNIARVSPAIP
-2755 PVNLSQDMPAQD
+2755 PP
-2767 LNSLSTERLAASIV
+2767 
-2781 EQVLGPA
+2781 
-2788 LAITSNAGSLLPSR
+2788 
-2802 RATTPSDTRPSSILN
+2802 
-2817 NFMSSHIPEGPP
+2817 
-2829 RLHHFDFESTSNDVP
+2829 LHHFGELPPPNSTWFHRPITSEQISDLTSFCSITPMDTADGDDREATTSALLEPPSAFHRINPGFDNESPLTSFSTTNVETIDLTETSNDVQDVVMR
-2844 IPSEGWISS
+2844 ESS
-2853 PSNAVDRTFGS
+2853 GQNAT
-2864 ITTMAGSVNDGAT
+2864 A
-2877 DVNSSVFGLRRSTF
+2877 
-2891 TVETN
+2891 
-2896 MFGESERSFSSSG
+2896 SSSG
-2909 VEDCDLINLEPNL
+2909 VSIQSTIEDALEFLVTAPEERTEDSLEEFTNRGPPALLSREMLNRELLSRGPPELFSRGPPDFTNRSNPDIRSRGQQGFTNRGHPGFANREQPELMNQGPQEFADLEPPEFTNRGPPDYTNQDSNLVNQEPQFDESHPNLAVISSSCERTYVHEMSRGNRILRSRDESSIPVINLCDSPERTEEASETSENPSLDNITSVLENSSYDKNEISDNSTEGPIASNL
-2922 EQTGADFRQTY
+2922 SEDLAN
-2933 PDTHRRQSIETID
+2933 PETDESTSLSNPCDSVIHQPRISTPT
-2946 LVSSDQEPSF
+2946 LISDDAVPCE
-2956 NASSNEGRPSLHAS
+2956 RPSVN
-2970 SAEEPGIPLINLSD
+2970 EN
-2984 SSNPSSPLMNSSQD
+2984 
-2998 NSLNV
+2998 
-3003 QDFSTPSGINTDHY
+3003 STPS
-3017 SNDIDSVAKSP
+3017 
-3028 EVLDSAEA
+3028 
-3036 ENLSISELDESN
+3036 
-3048 RSDTTAMPPTASELN
+3048 
-3063 AASTSGV
+3063 
-3070 EDCDLI
+3070 
-3076 NLEPNLG
+3076 
-3083 NLEQAR
+3083 
-3089 SNFRQTYPDAAR
+3089 
-3101 QLSRETRQPLSS
+3101 
-3113 DYHAETLRR
+3113 
-3122 ILNFMN
+3122 
-3128 SSDQEPNLNVSSN
+3128 
-3141 EDRSSLHT
+3141 
-3149 SSVEEPHIPLIN
+3149 
-3161 LADSSNPSSPLI
+3161 
-3173 NSTQDDPLNVQDFS
+3173 DFS
-3187 SPSDIN
+3187 N
-3193 TEHYSNDIHSVAKSP
+3193 VLG
-3208 EVLDSA
+3208 EV
-3214 EAENLS
+3214 
-3220 ISELDDSNRSD
+3220 
-3231 TSAMPSTTSE
+3231 
-3241 SNAASSRSS
+3241 
-3250 LLESSTEES
+3250 
-3259 DIPFIDLGDSS
+3259 
-3270 EPSSPV
+3270 
-3276 MNSAQENSINEEAF
+3276 
-3290 SRPGM
+3290 
-3295 IEIHSNELDS
+3295 
-3305 DGLSYDVDSPTSERE
+3305 
-3320 GALSTDT
+3320 
-3327 PEASCLLGAGI
+3327 

-3363 QLRLQRLRQRSQ
+3363 QLRLQRLRSR
-3375 TVTNESNSDGSSFT
+3375 TVTATNESNDESAFT

-3418 AAQNSNPDAPVDP
+3418 AAQNSNPDIPVDP

-3448 DMDDSLLAV
+3448 DMDDSLLAL
-3457 LPPEL
+3457 LPAEL
-3462 ASEAHALRRE
+3462 ATEAHSLRRE

-3512 PQRGQWTWNAL
+3512 PHRGQWTWNSL
-3523 SPRGT
+3523 SPRGA
-3528 SSPSRNTAG
+3528 SSPSGNNAG
-3537 LSGTSLTNSMR
+3537 GIVATSPMSGSVK

-3569 DEPQLNTGRLHRV
+3569 DEPQLHTNRLHRV
-3582 FRNLC
+3582 LRNLC
-3587 HHGPTRIWVVK
+3587 HHSPTRTWIVK
-3598 SLLSILERTNDYQI
+3598 SLLSILERTKDYQV
-3612 TESPPDTH
+3612 TETRKDSH
-3620 RHKKSKQNALESHLT
+3620 RHKRTSKYSSKSTSAKSAAS
-3635 KNKDSSNRNLQPSW
+3635 KVDPSNRSGQPSW

-3668 RFTTAHRRTS
+3668 RVTTATRRAN
-3678 ERHKDTTQK
+3678 ERHSLGIQSV
-3687 ALPPNIP
+3687 LSPNIP
-3694 LVAIHPLASPVICRH
+3694 LVTIHPLASPVICRH

-3719 SFPIHFLP
+3719 SFPVHFLP
-3727 ETPKDIKTTTSS
+3727 VTGKEGKSKESASKGDHKEGKNQPDKKDGK
-3739 NPKADEKSSKTSL
+3739 
-3752 EKSDKASSAKSD
+3752 SSAKSD
-3764 SSNSR
+3764 SSRNES
-3769 TECDFWD
+3769 DFWD
-3776 VLVKLDSVNT
+3776 VLVKLDSLST
-3786 TCSRKGKTALRTQ
+3786 TSRKGK
-3799 SVISALSSSS
+3799 SALKNQNVVTSFGS
-3809 TPSED
+3809 TP
-3814 NSKTGGFKSS
+3814 NSAPEPNLKLGGFQAS

-3838 KRSSI
+3838 KRSSV

-3855 SLALPEPKSSLK
+3855 SLALPEPKSALKGKSNSDFRHQITEVQLEAFGITTSLQADNDQK
-3867 EKTSS
+3867 KT
-3872 EIRQQISE
+3872 RQGSKIQKSNLISE
-3880 SQNDSSEPNSNVTTL
+3880 DN
-3895 GAENSQKKM
+3895 
-3904 KTGNKQD
+3904 
-3911 TTTNLEDNA
+3911 ED
-3920 EEANVMKHYLKLA
+3920 EETAMKHYLKLA

-3961 MKTRHT
+3961 IKTRRT

-3977 ELGQSVC
+3977 QLGQVVC
-3984 QNIRSLMYELKS
+3984 KNIRALMYELRNLNKQ
-3996 LNAHLAAEKNSE
+3996 LNADKFSEADEREAESE
-4008 NEEKDPEYDGKFQLK
+4008 GKFQLK
-4023 GTIQDRFTCRPV
+4023 GTIQDRFTSRAV
-4035 VVTAPGKIKG
+4035 IITAPAKIKS

-4056 SSFTSKA
+4056 SSLTSKT
-4063 SSQAFFLRIL
+4063 SSQAFFLRVL
-4073 KVIIQLTESTQ
+4073 KVIIQLTESTP
-4084 LLSKNKPLSDPD
+4084 LLPKNKNAAASDAQEDANVSSTPQSDTLTATNSVSSEVGQALS
-4096 VSERREEGIT
+4096 SI
-4106 IHSSSSDLPS
+4106 
-4116 CLNPNLPIEIVH
+4116 
-4128 ESQDLNTS
+4128 
-4136 WDLNTKSDLA
+4136 WDLELMSPT
-4146 SSKSSSEKDLK
+4146 SKSKLPDMQKDFPS
-4157 CLHLSS
+4157 LHLSS
-4163 ELLLDDLWVAL
+4163 QLMLEELWTAL

-4202 VHASSEK
+4202 VHASLEK
-4209 DNKKKDNKRDTQES
+4209 EIKKKDRRRDAQES
-4223 EISHLQDIPPISPL
+4223 EVSHLQDLPPASPL
-4237 SSMNFQGENNS
+4237 SSLNSCSDQSNLNTIVDCPVTMNLS
-4248 ITSNV
+4248 L
-4253 SDSASTANM
+4253 
-4262 SMDTV
+4262 DTV

-4291 VDGPFSVL
+4291 ADGPFSVL

-4349 RRTPEEWKNRFY
+4349 RRSPEEWKNRFY

-4496 VTEIRD
+4496 VTEVRD
-4502 LKPNGRNLPVTEES
+4502 LRPNGRNLPVTEEN

-4570 IDIDDLKANSEYH
+4570 IDIDDLKANTEYH
-4583 KYQTTSLQIQWFWRA
+4583 KYQTNSLQIQWFWRA

>member
-16 PPDCKALIEKLKS
+16 PPDCKALIDKLKS
-29 CNHNELLE
+29 CNHDELLE

-52 YHWIDALDAFDH
+52 YHWIDILDAFDY
-64 ILEMACNKEKE
+64 ILEISCEKVRE
-75 NQWCLPCDDPLNE
+75 NQWCLPCDEPSQE
-88 KQKQLL
+88 KHKQLL
-94 LCVLQ
+94 LCVLH

-120 TTLLSSSDMNV
+120 TVLLSSSDMNV

-152 NPDKRQTLLLRL
+152 NADKRQTLLLRL

-187 PVTAYPSSASTLHFE
+187 PISAYPSSASTLHFE
-202 YYAESSDEKPV
+202 YYAESGEEKV
-213 KKTTNTI
+213 VRKSTNTI

-228 DRIPNKNPSQIMEDL
+228 DQIPDKTPSHIMEEL
-243 IEKYTVPDDKQMQL
+243 VEKYSVPEDKQMQL
-257 FTHIRLAHSFSDYPK
+257 FTHIRLAHSFPDYLK
-272 RMLCVQARLQALS
+272 RILCVQARLQALS
-285 VLVYCNAVPDNVNS
+285 VLVYCNAVPENVNS

-314 IQDQNLIEIK
+314 LQDPNLIEIK

-338 RNPKKEDNTVR
+338 RNPK
-349 HRNNRLNA
+349 LNA
-357 IIDTTGA
+357 IIDATGA
-364 SSYHGFLPVLVR
+364 ASYHGFLPVLVR

-423 LLKVINWQ
+423 LLKVINWH

-454 DMLAFQAHGG
+454 DMQAFQTHGG

-478 CRKDQ
+478 CRQDQ
-483 PFVIDPKL
+483 PFVINPKL
-491 TDPSMD
+491 NETVAVGSPYSKSLTSPSDFQGDMD
-497 FFSTLLMRAQYNS
+497 IDSSPHNSSRTTESDNDVASDTCESCLNIETEDSTRH
-510 AQLALELEEKIS
+510 
-522 GGKKDT
+522 
-528 NTNEEG
+528 
-534 ILDRLPK
+534 LDVK
-541 RFPIRKGVQ
+541 KGVQ

-572 PALTDS
+572 PAFADN

-606 LLATDVVTVF
+606 LLATDVVTVYV
-616 IFQEPSLLHSL
+616 FQEPLLLPPL
-627 QNKGLTDV
+627 QVNGLTDV
-635 ILHAL
+635 VLHAL
-640 LVKEVPATREVLAS
+640 LIKEVPATREVLAS
-654 LPNVFGAL
+654 LPNVFSAL
-662 CLNKRGLQSF
+662 CLNAPGLQSF
-672 VAYKPFEKLFRV
+672 VACKPFEKLFRV

-706 ASNLGNAVDELMRHQ
+706 ASNLGNAMDELMRHQ

-728 TAAIITL
+728 TAAIIKL
-735 LEELCLMGR
+735 LEELCAMGR
-744 DPRFICTR
+744 DPRYICSR
-752 PAAKPEYG
+752 PTAKPEVVT
-760 ISALTRVLKD
+760 AAVTRIANVSND
-770 AGSSDD
+770 AGSSDE
-776 EEEDEE
+776 EEEDDD
-782 DTGASPVQG
+782 DTGSTPVQG
-791 PLPKSQTER
+791 PLPKTQNDR
-800 GAGDSIFN
+800 NNGIDSNGTN
-808 SGAKTAVP
+808 SSKTAVP

-825 RFVDAVLSN
+825 RFVDAILSN

-865 FPITPTCQAVSSV
+865 FPVTPTCQAVSSV

-904 SLEHLH
+904 CLEQLH
-910 RPLEPPGGS
+910 RPVDPPGGS
-919 VLLQELINAPN
+919 VLLEELISAPN
-930 VNDATLSA
+930 MNDATLSA
-938 QSTPL
+938 QTTPL
-943 LHYMAAA
+943 LHYMSAA
-950 HAYIIMFIHVCR
+950 HAYIIMFVHVCR

-1002 LALCSNDTALAED
+1002 LALCSNDSTLAED
-1015 CQFGRQQLEKLV
+1015 VQFGRQQLEKLL
-1027 PKDSKSDK
+1027 PKESKVEKDDMPGCSATEFGSNSVTSAMEALSTNSCSSAMDIDDSCHCTSM
-1035 EDSPSSSE
+1035 EDTTNGSLA
-1043 IIPSA
+1043 SA
-1048 VAETLNDS
+1048 EK
-1056 PEIPITMDLED
+1056 I
-1067 ICFCEETGN
+1067 
-1076 ETTSSDKMKTKPYA
+1076 KPKGYT
-1090 SQIKQI
+1090 QLKQI

-1134 PPSPSVPSPA
+1134 PPSPSMPSPA

-1164 PPASPVPKF
+1164 PPSSPVPKF

-1212 FFATFRWALTC
+1212 FFNTFRWALTC
-1223 GNRVPIEEGL
+1223 GNKVPIEDGL

-1241 TGEFLDAWLLL
+1241 TGEFLDAWLML
-1252 LEKMVNPKNVLE
+1252 LEKMVNPKTVLE
-1264 SPHTLPSKPNQQGNT
+1264 SPHTLPVKPNQQGSSG
-1279 VFNPLLYLI
+1279 FNPLLFLI
-1288 HVHKRAFESI
+1288 HIHKRAFESI
-1298 MHLWDKKPL
+1298 MYLWDRRPL
-1307 LVFGERIAESILTII
+1307 LVYGERIAESMLSVI

-1331 IKEKLAKG
+1331 IKERLSKG
-1339 EDVKVPATPAATTTN
+1339 EDIKPSAPSAATASSPTS
-1354 PAPNGS
+1354 AGS
-1360 ATRVITRSR
+1360 ANRIGNRNR
-1369 HLLDSD
+1369 HVLDGDDSG
-1375 ESTVNQDHLTQLVD
+1375 VNDDHLQQLVD
-1389 MGFSRGLASEALM
+1389 MGFSRSLATEALL
-1402 NTNSLEQATDYLL
+1402 NTLSLEQATDYLL
-1415 TYPAAMGRNT
+1415 SYPSSLGRNSAT
-1425 TSSNPSG
+1425 PETAPA

-1454 ENVLVST
+1454 DNVLVST
-1461 NQVEG
+1461 NQNES
-1466 EQSKSDTQKEPDF
+1466 EQNKTDEQKELEY
-1479 VQQKEEPL
+1479 VQHKEEPL
-1487 SSQVIDT
+1487 SSQLIDKFT
-1494 FAEKVV
+1494 EKVV
-1500 EGCLKLA
+1500 DGCLKLA

-1522 AVAQRNGEAWRNR
+1522 AVAARNGENWRNR
-1535 VLIDRLINEIHIKV
+1535 FLIQRLINEVHFKM
-1549 YYLTKRL
+1549 YFLLKRL
-1556 NTEQIPTE
+1556 NPEQIPVE
-1564 RKGWGIGSKLPWI
+1564 RKGWGIGSKFPWM
-1577 PLESKLAVRLH
+1577 PVECNFAVRLH
-1588 LLTLIFEESKL
+1588 LLTLIFEEMKL
-1599 PVAAAIES
+1599 PTAAAIES
-1607 KEVMGIFI
+1607 KEIIGTFI
-1615 QALELTASC
+1615 SILELTASC
-1624 MNSLQDE
+1624 LNFLQDE
-1631 GTPKWLPFLVLL
+1631 PTPKWLPFVVLI
-1643 IDQYEK
+1643 IDEYEK

-1655 RKAPLLLAGKRQW
+1655 RKSPLLMAPKRQW
-1668 KWFDERSG
+1668 KWFDDRSG
-1676 RWNIYTLSNNKL
+1676 KWNNYTLSNNKL
-1688 IDDAYR
+1688 IDDAYK
-1694 NGETHLRFTAGR
+1694 NGETSLRFSAGR

-1714 TMVQINEETG
+1714 TMVQVNEETG
-1724 NWRPIMLTTD
+1724 NWRPIMLTTEN
-1734 FKEEQLKTDK
+1734 KEEKKEKTK
-1744 PKADA
+1744 SEFKG
-1749 KDKKD
+1749 KDMLNL
-1754 EAEEDSDLV
+1754 EES
-1763 SDSGSVQSLDMSYLH
+1763 SDSLSSADSSIQSVDMSYLYTQ
-1778 PVPVHMKVIKR
+1778 PVQMKIIKR
-1789 LKSNQ
+1789 LKANQ

-1807 VPLEPD
+1807 VPLDPD
-1813 TLHAIMRLCLR
+1813 TLHAVMRLCLR
-1824 LTRKHCNAIMFAT
+1824 LTRKHCNAVMFAI
-1837 MDGPKT
+1837 MEGPKT

-1851 AFVGFTSITA
+1851 AFIGFTSLTA

-1870 SHTLTYTM
+1870 PNTLSHTM

-1885 TVSGPSSLL
+1885 TAGGSSSLL
-1894 VSKEMHYVFRVL
+1894 VSKEMHYIFRVL

-1914 DIFTSVA
+1914 DVFSTVA
-1921 SSTLRLAT
+1921 SNTLRMT
-1929 LPLSKRDDDDSRFG
+1929 ILPITKRDDDT

-1957 PSSQT
+1957 NSSQSD
-1962 EYMYDAEVANNLIY
+1962 YAYDVEVASNLIY
-1976 DLLNALIAKPVEVP
+1976 DLLNALIAKPVELPDEVGG
-1990 EDDTSSSESAAETL
+1990 TSESNPDSAV
-2004 TASTEQQSP
+2004 STNEQTSP
-2013 ARENAANDL
+2013 LREANTNDL
-2022 LPNDE
+2022 LQT
-2027 DDGLVIPLTIPN
+2027 DDDDALVIPLALPN
-2039 VDGFSDSTDSLT
+2039 VDSFSDSNESINISRESRL
-2051 TPRDNKSTKENSKD
+2051 NKDASKD
-2065 NKNES
+2065 SKS
-2070 SSMKNVPIIRKS
+2070 DTSSMKNVPIIRKS
-2082 GICRLLAELVRSYVQ
+2082 GICRLLAELVRSYAQ
-2097 CARLITDYS
+2097 CARLIADYS
-2106 FHANDSELITEDCS
+2106 FYADDSELIIEDCT

-2131 SNQTA
+2131 NNQTA

-2161 QTTLVNEVRL
+2161 QTSLVNEVRL

-2176 LSLPESPE
+2176 LSLPESSE
-2184 KHARV
+2184 KHARI
-2189 QALTAL
+2189 QALTGL

-2204 AASSQSQLSGCAL
+2204 STSSQNQLGGCAL
-2217 RSQTPAMNNIVRILL
+2217 RSQTPMNNIVKILL

-2249 SSPHMAATVNGA
+2249 SSPHMAATVNSA

-2266 TLSRIVNLPSSHST
+2266 TLSRIVNMPSGHITS
-2280 NKAKEKN
+2280 KAKGKSSSAAIEIRD
-2287 LTSVV
+2287 V
-2292 HVRGSVPETLEESAS
+2292 VPEAMEEDAS
-2307 ARCNAD
+2307 ARSD
-2313 VTLPYRRNEVPSQD
+2313 VSLPYRGTESQGQD
-2327 LSIDPTLE
+2327 ISIDPTLE
-2335 GFMNEILERREHS
+2335 GLMNEILDRHDRPS
-2348 TPSEQGP
+2348 SSEQVSHDTATSG
-2355 SSTEQDLNVTV
+2355 QDVNVAV
-2366 EVDDHTRPSIGGRR
+2366 EMDSNTPIQTRHSATFEDHS
-2380 SSSFGDQAQDDQQ
+2380 QEDQQ

-2407 HSEDEA
+2407 HSEDDA
-2413 ERDERVEDDE
+2413 ERDERADDPEDD
-2423 EEEEDV
+2423 DDDDDDS
-2429 SRFEVGDDFAALD
+2429 SRFDVGDDYPGLD
-2442 FFRVQDRDDSLFFQ
+2442 FFRVEDRDDSLFFQ
-2456 LEEVFPSS
+2456 LEEVFPASS
-2464 GGSSVIFGGS
+2464 GSSVIFGGT
-2474 DAVRTFQIPVVTDE
+2474 DAVRTFQIPVVTDD
-2488 STSGNETPAPAV
+2488 SNNGNETPAPTV
-2500 PPAPRSVTTVHPL
+2500 PPAPRSVTTIHPL
-2513 LVRHGDSQCSLQP
+2513 LVRHEDSQCSLQP

-2545 MYATPNGNTSR
+2545 MYATPNGNNSSGRQT
-2556 RHPNPPVIL
+2556 NPPVIL
-2565 QRHGQ
+2565 Q
-2570 VHRDTETQLGVPS
+2570 S
-2583 LLLGPNTAQDLLQLT
+2583 
-2598 SNFNSQPSSNTQ
+2598 SQPSSSVQ

-2635 SSTVSGDHSGTL
+2635 TQNLTDNSGTL
-2647 SAIPSTLNRWAEE
+2647 SAIPTTLNRWAEE
-2660 SRVLDGDSIHDCI
+2660 SRVLDGDSIHDCVT
-2673 AGLKPTII
+2673 GLKPSII
-2681 KCLETYRD
+2681 KALEAHRD
-2689 DEMVERKEKRRKL
+2689 DELIERREKRRKL
-2702 HNKNS
+2702 HDKNS
-2707 DKSSDVIVLS
+2707 DKNHETIILS
-2717 DTETLDGMGSTD
+2717 DTETLDGMTNTPEQIAST
-2729 GRTSSMEVAEPA
+2729 MEVAEPA
-2741 SQFESNISAARNIP
+2741 SQFESDISATRNSPLISLPEDVPAR
-2755 PVNLSQDMPAQD
+2755 D
-2767 LNSLSTERLAASIV
+2767 LRSLSTERLAASIV

-2788 LAITSNAGSLLPSR
+2788 LAITSNAGFLLPSR
-2802 RATTPSDTRPSSILN
+2802 PTTIPSETRPSTTLT
-2817 NFMSSHIPEGPP
+2817 NFMISHLPEVLPSTVP
-2829 RLHHFDFESTSNDVP
+2829 RLHHFD
-2844 IPSEGWISS
+2844 PSSITTPS
-2853 PSNAVDRTFGS
+2853 PSNWLQPSLTSQQQSPDLSSFCNITPMDTADVDDREVT
-2864 ITTMAGSVNDGAT
+2864 
-2877 DVNSSVFGLRRSTF
+2877 SSTLLEPPSAFHMIGPTF
-2891 TVETN
+2891 T
-2896 MFGESERSFSSSG
+2896 SDPPLSFSAPG
-2909 VEDCDLINLEPNL
+2909 
-2922 EQTGADFRQTY
+2922 
-2933 PDTHRRQSIETID
+2933 IETID
-2946 LVSSDQEPSF
+2946 LIDADTSNDGQDINMFDSSDRIITRARSGVLHSTLHPTIDLLDSSPEAEESQRRAMRFLESIRAEARAGNLPDDESTLINEPSC
-2956 NASSNEGRPSLHAS
+2956 GHR
-2970 SAEEPGIPLINLSD
+2970 LINSSEDNAIDVIDLSD
-2984 SSNPSSPLMNSSQD
+2984 SPERTLETSD
-2998 NSLNV
+2998 KSL
-3003 QDFSTPSGINTDHY
+3003 SHE
-3017 SNDIDSVAKSP
+3017 DSFA
-3028 EVLDSAEA
+3028 
-3036 ENLSISELDESN
+3036 
-3048 RSDTTAMPPTASELN
+3048 
-3063 AASTSGV
+3063 
-3070 EDCDLI
+3070 
-3076 NLEPNLG
+3076 
-3083 NLEQAR
+3083 
-3089 SNFRQTYPDAAR
+3089 
-3101 QLSRETRQPLSS
+3101 
-3113 DYHAETLRR
+3113 
-3122 ILNFMN
+3122 
-3128 SSDQEPNLNVSSN
+3128 
-3141 EDRSSLHT
+3141 
-3149 SSVEEPHIPLIN
+3149 SVEERTSVLSVSTCNKTHSETHPSEVSVASHSSEESEEIASISNTHDTANQPRISTPTLISDDAVPCERPTVN
-3161 LADSSNPSSPLI
+3161 ENDTPS
-3173 NSTQDDPLNVQDFS
+3173 DFS
-3187 SPSDIN
+3187 N
-3193 TEHYSNDIHSVAKSP
+3193 V
-3208 EVLDSA
+3208 
-3214 EAENLS
+3214 
-3220 ISELDDSNRSD
+3220 
-3231 TSAMPSTTSE
+3231 
-3241 SNAASSRSS
+3241 
-3250 LLESSTEES
+3250 
-3259 DIPFIDLGDSS
+3259 
-3270 EPSSPV
+3270 
-3276 MNSAQENSINEEAF
+3276 
-3290 SRPGM
+3290 
-3295 IEIHSNELDS
+3295 
-3305 DGLSYDVDSPTSERE
+3305 
-3320 GALSTDT
+3320 
-3327 PEASCLLGAGI
+3327 LGAGV

-3363 QLRLQRLRQRSQ
+3363 QLRLQRLRSR
-3375 TVTNESNSDGSSFT
+3375 TYAVANESSNDGNAFT

-3418 AAQNSNPDAPVDP
+3418 AAQNSNPDIPVDP

-3448 DMDDSLLAV
+3448 DMDDSLLAL

-3462 ASEAHALRRE
+3462 ATEAHSLRRE

-3512 PQRGQWTWNAL
+3512 PHRGQWSWNSL
-3523 SPRGT
+3523 SPRGA
-3528 SSPSRNTAG
+3528 SSPSGNNAG
-3537 LSGTSLTNSMR
+3537 LSGSALSSSVK

-3582 FRNLC
+3582 LRNLC
-3587 HHGPTRIWVVK
+3587 HHGPTRTWVVK
-3598 SLLSILERTNDYQI
+3598 SLLSILERTKDYQVCD
-3612 TESPPDTH
+3612 SPVDTH
-3620 RHKKSKQNALESHLT
+3620 RHKKTSKPANSSESST
-3635 KNKDSSNRNLQPSW
+3635 GQQSSSKIEPSNRSCSPSW

-3668 RFTTAHRRTS
+3668 RLTTAHRRAN
-3678 ERHKDTTQK
+3678 ERQTFGIQSV
-3687 ALPPNIP
+3687 LSPNVP
-3694 LVAIHPLASPVICRH
+3694 LVTIHPLASPVICRH

-3719 SFPIHFLP
+3719 SFPVHFLP
-3727 ETPKDIKTTTSS
+3727 VTGK
-3739 NPKADEKSSKTSL
+3739 DEKSKEPGSKADHKQS
-3752 EKSDKASSAKSD
+3752 KSQSDKAEGKSSAKSE
-3764 SSNSR
+3764 S
-3769 TECDFWD
+3769 DFWD
-3776 VLVKLDSVNT
+3776 VLVKLDSLST
-3786 TCSRKGKTALRTQ
+3786 TSRKGK
-3799 SVISALSSSS
+3799 SAIKPQNVLSSYGSS
-3809 TPSED
+3809 TSTSSESD
-3814 NSKTGGFKSS
+3814 QKLGGFQAS

-3838 KRSSI
+3838 KRSSV

-3855 SLALPEPKSSLK
+3855 SLALPEPKNTLK
-3867 EKTSS
+3867 GKSNSDNRHQITEVQLETSDAAIHLQS
-3872 EIRQQISE
+3872 E
-3880 SQNDSSEPNSNVTTL
+3880 N
-3895 GAENSQKKM
+3895 GQKKTQS
-3904 KTGNKQD
+3904 KSQPSNLI
-3911 TTTNLEDNA
+3911 LEDN
-3920 EEANVMKHYLKLA
+3920 EEEENVMKHYLKLA

-3961 MKTRHT
+3961 VKTRRT

-3977 ELGQSVC
+3977 QLGQVVC
-3984 QNIRSLMYELKS
+3984 KNIRALMYELRN
-3996 LNAHLAAEKNSE
+3996 LNVPLVNDKFPES
-4008 NEEKDPEYDGKFQLK
+4008 DDRDTEYDGKFQLK
-4023 GTIQDRFTCRPV
+4023 GTIQDRFTNRAV
-4035 VVTAPGKIKG
+4035 VITAPSKIKS

-4056 SSFTSKA
+4056 SSLTSKT

-4073 KVIIQLTESTQ
+4073 KVIIQLTESTP
-4084 LLSKNKPLSDPD
+4084 LLPKNKSTTESDAQENGSDVNISSAARAELAIVNALSA
-4096 VSERREEGIT
+4096 EAEG
-4106 IHSSSSDLPS
+4106 SFP
-4116 CLNPNLPIEIVH
+4116 
-4128 ESQDLNTS
+4128 
-4136 WDLNTKSDLA
+4136 WDLDLMPFSTKPKA
-4146 SSKSSSEKDLK
+4146 SGTPKDSPS
-4157 CLHLSS
+4157 LHLSS
-4163 ELLLDDLWVAL
+4163 QLMLDELWTTL
-4174 SDCLKELAETPDH
+4174 SDCLTELAETPDH

-4202 VHASSEK
+4202 VHASFDKET
-4209 DNKKKDNKRDTQES
+4209 KKKDHHKDSQEN
-4223 EISHLQDIPPISPL
+4223 EVSHLQDLPPVSPL
-4237 SSMNFQGENNS
+4237 SSSNSSSDQGSTSADVSATSSNFS
-4248 ITSNV
+4248 
-4253 SDSASTANM
+4253 SDAI
-4262 SMDTV
+4262 

-4291 VDGPFSVL
+4291 ADGPFCVL

-4502 LKPNGRNLPVTEES
+4502 LQPNGRNIPVTEEN

-4570 IDIDDLKANSEYH
+4570 IDIDDLKANTEYH
-4583 KYQTTSLQIQWFWRA
+4583 KYQPTSLQIQWFWRA